1 MIHIIDDDKYVRRG
15 FETLFK
21 SAGLECV
28 SFSSAEEFLEVAH
41 TLENDVIILDMHMPG
56 MNGCELLEY
65 FTKHEIFLPVI
76 IVTAY
81 DDPASRECAKN
92 YGAVAYLRK
101 PVDSEA
107 LIDLIKYSV
116 NPV

>member
-1 MIHIIDDDKYVRRG
+1 MIYIIDDDKYVRKG
-15 FETLFK
+15 FEILFK
-21 SAGLECV
+21 SAGLE
-28 SFSSAEEFLEVAH
+28 SDSYESAEDFLEVMKPA
-41 TLENDVIILDMHMPG
+41 ENDIILLDMHMPG
-56 MNGCELLEY
+56 MNGCELLDHL
-65 FTKHEIFLPVI
+65 TKHEIFLPVI

-81 DDPASRECAKN
+81 DEPASRECAKN

-101 PVDSEA
+101 PIDSEA